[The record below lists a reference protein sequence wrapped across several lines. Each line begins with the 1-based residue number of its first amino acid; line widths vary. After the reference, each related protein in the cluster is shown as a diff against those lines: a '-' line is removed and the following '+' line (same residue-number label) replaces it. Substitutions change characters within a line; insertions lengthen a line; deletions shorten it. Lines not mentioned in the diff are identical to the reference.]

1 MTEKQLVTLA
11 TLLDC
16 HLWWTTGTMELEPP
30 AGEIAPQG
38 TFELSARGRTY
49 LQETLEKYQAVVQ
62 ALADLPGQAKA

>member
-11 TLLDC
+11 TALGC
-16 HLWWTTGTMELEPP
+16 NLWFTTGTMELEPP

-38 TFELSARGRTY
+38 TFERSARGRTY

-62 ALADLPGQAKA
+62 AMAELR